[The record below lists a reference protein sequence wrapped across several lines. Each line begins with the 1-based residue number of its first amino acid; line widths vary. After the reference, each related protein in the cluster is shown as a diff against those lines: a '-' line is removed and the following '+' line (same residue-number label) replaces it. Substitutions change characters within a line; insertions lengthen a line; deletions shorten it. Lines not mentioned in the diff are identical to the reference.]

1 MIFIIFG
8 AWIIAW
14 GLRGLPLTSWAVW
27 WYTSLCLLA
36 TFDSKKAIKKKLI
49 FGTAAT
55 THFLS
60 FIAHGNRQNQGFSLL

>member
-1 MIFIIFG
+1 
-8 AWIIAW
+8 
-14 GLRGLPLTSWAVW
+14 
-27 WYTSLCLLA
+27 LLA